1 MDVNLGYLV
10 GQLQDEFGSRGDV
23 RIRASGKSGKV
34 RSPDLPQDYDEE
46 SNTLHV
52 ESGVRVQTRLKEY
65 YFPLRWVE
73 QKQFSQIHSLIE
85 QIWEELRR

>member
-1 MDVNLGYLV
+1 MDANLGYLV
-10 GQLQDEFGSRGDV
+10 GLLSDEFGSRPDV
-23 RIRASGKSGKV
+23 RIRASGKSGVV

-46 SNTLHV
+46 SNTLHH

-73 QKQFSQIHSLIE
+73 QKQFSEIHALIE
-85 QIWEELRR
+85 KIREAES